1 MGLDLLSFGVQ
12 LAFASRLVGQGLHR
26 RDKAFV
32 QHLWDGGMVGWWE
45 VGGMLSPLATHQIA
59 PTAFDQKVGGHL
71 VDN

>member
-32 QHLWDGGMVGWWE
+32 QYLWDGGRWWE
-45 VGGMLSPLATHQIA
+45 ACCHVQQRI
-59 PTAFDQKVGGHL
+59 Q
-71 VDN
+71 